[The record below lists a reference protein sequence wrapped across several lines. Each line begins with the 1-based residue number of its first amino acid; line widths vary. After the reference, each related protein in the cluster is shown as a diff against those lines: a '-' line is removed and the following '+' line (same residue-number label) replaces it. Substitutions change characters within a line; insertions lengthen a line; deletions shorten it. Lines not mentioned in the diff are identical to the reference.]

1 VTVRGQAFV
10 VTRMNLRNLPA
21 RWGAALVAVVGIAG
35 VVTVLVGT
43 LAMSQGFR
51 AALDFAGSEDV
62 AVVVRSGSDAELS
75 STLSGDEVRA
85 IVDGRGIARPGGVP
99 VVSPEVYVLVDLPMR
114 STGTAA
120 NVPFRGVGP
129 NAGAVRDRFRIVEGR
144 MFGSGLYEVI
154 VGRGAAG
161 QFRGLEVGD
170 TVRFGSLEW
179 RVVGRFEDG
188 GSVSES
194 EVWGDVHVLQGVY
207 DRGNT
212 YQSVRARLEGRG
224 DVATL
229 AASLRADPRVNVAV
243 RTERAFYAEQSQVM
257 VTLVTTVGTVIAV
270 LMGIGAV
277 FGAVNT
283 MYSAVAARTREI
295 ATLRAL
301 GFGAS
306 PVVVSVLVEAAL
318 LGLAGGVLGGALAH
332 LAFNGVQAT
341 TLNFQTFSQLTFA
354 FRVTPAVLATGVA
367 YAVALGLVGGLLP
380 ALRAATMPVTAGLR
394 AA

>member
-1 VTVRGQAFV
+1 
-10 VTRMNLRNLPA
+10 M
-21 RWGAALVAVVGIAG
+21 
-35 VVTVLVGT
+35 
-43 LAMSQGFR
+43 R
-51 AALDFAGSEDV
+51 A
-62 AVVVRSGSDAELS
+62 
-75 STLSGDEVRA
+75 
-85 IVDGRGIARPGGVP
+85 
-99 VVSPEVYVLVDLPMR
+99 
-114 STGTAA
+114 TGTAA

-129 NAGAVRDRFRIVEGR
+129 NAAAVRDRFRIVEGR
-144 MFGSGLYEVI
+144 MFAPGLYEVV

-161 QFRGLEVGD
+161 QFLGLKVGEK
-170 TVRFGSLEW
+170 VRFGSLEW
-179 RVVGRFEDG
+179 LVVGRFEDG

-207 DRGNT
+207 QRGNT
-212 YQSVRARLEGRG
+212 YQSVRARLARTG
-224 DVATL
+224 DVA
-229 AASLRADPRVNVAV
+229 AALDADPRVNVAV

-257 VTLVTTVGTVIAV
+257 VKLVTTVGTFIAV

-301 GFGAS
+301 GFGAA
-306 PVVVSVLVEAAL
+306 PVVVSVLVEAAV
-318 LGLAGGVLGGALAH
+318 LGLAGGVLGSLVAYV
-332 LAFNGVQAT
+332 AFNGVQAS

-354 FRVTPAVLATGVA
+354 FTVTPAVLATGIV

-394 AA
+394 AS

>member
-1 VTVRGQAFV
+1 MSRGQALV
-10 VTRMNLRNLPA
+10 VTRMNLRTLPE
-21 RWGAALVAVVGIAG
+21 RWGAALVAVIGIAG
-35 VVTVLVGT
+35 VVMVLVGT

-51 AALDFAGSEDV
+51 AALDFAGSDAV

-75 STLSGDEVRA
+75 STLGGDEVRA
-85 IVDGRGIARPGGVP
+85 IVDARGIARAGGAP

-114 STGTAA
+114 ATGTAA

-129 NAGAVRDRFRIVEGR
+129 NAGAVRDGFRIVEGR
-144 MFGSGLYEVI
+144 MFTPGLYEVV
-154 VGRGAAG
+154 VGRGVAG
-161 QFRGLEVGD
+161 QFLGLEVGR
-170 TVRFGSLEW
+170 TARFGSLDW
-179 RVVGRFEDG
+179 LVVGRFEDG

-194 EVWGDVHVLQGVY
+194 EVWTDVHVLQGVY
-207 DRGNT
+207 QRGNA
-212 YQSVRARLEGRG
+212 YQSVRARLATTGA
-224 DVATL
+224 VAPV
-229 AASLRADPRVNVAV
+229 AEALRADPRINVAV

-257 VTLVTTVGTVIAV
+257 VKLVTTVGTVIAV

-301 GFGAS
+301 GFGAA
-306 PVVVSVLVEAAL
+306 PVVVSVLVEAAV
-318 LGLAGGVLGGALAH
+318 LGLAGGVLGSLVAYA
-332 LAFNGVQAT
+332 AFNGVQAS

-354 FRVTPAVLATGVA
+354 FTVTPPVLATGIV

-394 AA
+394 AS

>member
-1 VTVRGQAFV
+1 MASGQALA
-10 VTRMNLRNLPA
+10 VTAMNLRNLPA

-62 AVVVRSGSDAELS
+62 AVIVRSGSDAELS

-85 IVDGRGIARPGGVP
+85 VVDGRGIARPGGVP

-144 MFGSGLYEVI
+144 MFSPGLYEVV

-161 QFRGLEVGD
+161 QFRGLQVGQS
-170 TVRFGSLEW
+170 VRFGSLEW
-179 RVVGRFEDG
+179 RVVGHFEDG

-207 DRGNT
+207 DRGNAF
-212 YQSVRARLEGRG
+212 QSVRARLERRG
-224 DVATL
+224 DAATL
-229 AASLRADPRVNVAV
+229 AESLRADPRVNVAV

-301 GFGAS
+301 GFGAV
-306 PVVVSVLVEAAL
+306 PVVISVLVEAAL
-318 LGLAGGVLGGALAH
+318 LGLAGGLLGSALAH
-332 LAFNGVQAT
+332 LAFNGVQAS

-354 FRVTPAVLATGVA
+354 FRVTPTVLATGVG

-394 AA
+394 AS

>member
-1 VTVRGQAFV
+1 MMARGQALV

-21 RWGAALVAVVGIAG
+21 RWGAALVAVIGIAG

-51 AALDFAGSEDV
+51 AALDFAGSESV
-62 AVVVRSGSDAELS
+62 AVIVRSGSDAELS
-75 STLSGDEVRA
+75 SALNGDEVQAIVAAPGIATAGGRA
-85 IVDGRGIARPGGVP
+85 I
-99 VVSPEVYVLVDLPMR
+99 VSPEVYVLVDLPMR

-144 MFGSGLYEVI
+144 MFTPGLNEVI
-154 VGRGAAG
+154 AGRGAAA
-161 QFRGLEVGD
+161 QFVGVRVGD
-170 TVRFGSLEW
+170 TVRFGSIDW
-179 RVVGRFEDG
+179 QVVGRFEDG

-207 DRGNT
+207 QRGNS
-212 YQSVRARLEGRG
+212 YQSVRARLARAG
-224 DVATL
+224 DVRTV
-229 AASLRADPRVNVAV
+229 AAALRADPRVNVAV
-243 RTERAFYAEQSQVM
+243 STESAFYAEQSQVM
-257 VTLVTTVGTVIAV
+257 VKLVTTVGTVIAV
-270 LMGIGAV
+270 LMGVGAV

-301 GFGAS
+301 GFGS
-306 PVVVSVLVEAAL
+306 TPIVVSVLVEAVV
-318 LGLAGGVLGGALAH
+318 LGVAGGVLGSALAH
-332 LAFNGVQAT
+332 LAFNGVQAS

-354 FRVTPAVLATGVA
+354 FAVTPGVLLTGVA

-394 AA
+394 AS

>member
-1 VTVRGQAFV
+1 MARGQAAV
-10 VTRMNLRNLPA
+10 VTRMNLANLPA
-21 RWGAALVAVVGIAG
+21 RWGAALVAVAGIAG

-51 AALDFAGSEDV
+51 AALDFAGSDSV

-85 IVDGRGIARPGGVP
+85 IVDAPGIARPGGEP
-99 VVSPEVYVLVDLPMR
+99 IVSPELYVLVDLPMR
-114 STGTAA
+114 ATGTAA

-129 NAGAVRDRFRIVEGR
+129 NAAAVRDEFRIVEGR
-144 MFGSGLYEVI
+144 MFRPGLYEVV

-161 QFRGLEVGD
+161 QFIGLKVGQ

-179 RVVGRFEDG
+179 LVVGRFEDG

-207 DRGNT
+207 QRGNS
-212 YQSVRARLEGRG
+212 YQSVRARLANVG
-224 DVATL
+224 DVATI
-229 AASLRADPRVNVAV
+229 ADALRTDPRVNVGV
-243 RTERAFYAEQSQVM
+243 STERAFYAAQSQVM
-257 VTLVTTVGTVIAV
+257 VTLVTTVGTFIAV

-301 GFGAS
+301 GFGAG
-306 PVVVSVLVEAAL
+306 PVVVSVLAEAAA
-318 LGLAGGVLGGALAH
+318 LGLAGGVLGSALAW
-332 LAFNGVQAT
+332 LAFDGVRAT

-354 FRVTPAVLATGVA
+354 FTVTPAVLATGVA

-380 ALRAATMPVTAGLR
+380 AVRAATMPVVAGLR
-394 AA
+394 AS